1 MRPLFLLCT
10 VLVLALA
17 GPLQAQPP
25 PEPPPAPPL
34 VTQVRLTGDL
44 PFDQALLHLQL
55 RTRPNRR
62 FLGIPGA
69 RLWLWLYNLGNG
81 GCCFSDRFRGALIGS
96 GEPPALLDR
105 TVVADDQERLR
116 QFYQSEG
123 YREAQVSTRI
133 DTLNAEA
140 SQVRVVFDVNAGPA
154 TYLRTIRYEGLEE
167 LTPAQRETLLQGSAL
182 RPGPWTDRQPVAF
195 TARNQRYSESRL
207 LEERRYILTF
217 LRNEGYARVS
227 RDSIRARIHAPR
239 PDSFDVVFRI
249 GTGPRMRF
257 GAISLDVQGPERTP
271 TRVDTLRPRTPE
283 TPGFALSTI
292 TNESK
297 LKPRALASALQFWPG
312 QWFSQARLT
321 ETKQRLE
328 NIGLFTFTDFVPAWP
343 AAADTLPRVPYRVEL
358 RTRPRHQVRFE
369 SFMLQRTAV
378 LGDETGTG
386 EVGLGGGVAY
396 KNANLLGSGER
407 FQIRGSTSF
416 AADLEG
422 GLFNTA
428 QTEIETSVLFP
439 YLIWPFRSL
448 GRSLNLYE
456 ARSRLSLSVLQARR
470 ASLLLT
476 IRGRGS
482 LQAGLEMRHSP
493 TLSSLVSL
501 LDFDLSDPDTLSGFS
516 QRFLSGIQDPVERER
531 ILEDYSRPQVNNAL
545 RYALRSTNT
554 NLFRRDRGHVREVSF
569 EIGGN
574 LPYVLDRFA
583 FTPGIV
589 EGSLPGLGVRRL
601 VYRQYLRMLL
611 DVRRYKPVASR
622 TVFAWKV
629 IGGWAHPTGRSR
641 VVPFDRRFYS
651 GGAVS
656 VRGWNLRAL
665 GPGSIPQ
672 RNRESLIQGGDIKFE
687 VSVESRNT
695 ILRNV
700 FKADWIMAFFAD
712 AGNTWYGP
720 RHPGDARGVF
730 QVPDLARELGV
741 GSGVG
746 LRIAWQ
752 YLILRLDVA
761 FPLRDPAAGFFAEDA
776 FNPKLHFGIGQAF

>member
-1 MRPLFLLCT
+1 MRNTLLCWT
-10 VLVLALA
+10 VLVLLTGAA
-17 GPLQAQPP
+17 PLRAQS
-25 PEPPPAPPL
+25 PAVPPL

-44 PFDQALLHLQL
+44 HFPIEVIQLQL

-69 RLWLWLYNLGNG
+69 RLWLWLYNMGDG
-81 GCCFSDRFRGALIGS
+81 GCCFSDRFRRALIGS
-96 GEPPALLDR
+96 GEPPALLDLS
-105 TVVADDQERLR
+105 VVADDQERL
-116 QFYQSEG
+116 QQYYQSEG
-123 YREAQVSTRI
+123 YRQTVVTTRI
-133 DTLNAEA
+133 DTLNDAA
-140 SQVRVVFDVNAGPA
+140 SHVRVVFDVAAGPA
-154 TYLRTIRYEGLEE
+154 TYLRTIRYEGLES
-167 LTPAQRETLLQGSAL
+167 LTPEQREVLLQASSL
-182 RPGPWTDRQPVAF
+182 NPGPWTDRTPVVF
-195 TARNQRYSESRL
+195 TAQNQRYSESRL
-207 LEERRYILTF
+207 LEERRHILTF

-227 RDSIRARIHAPR
+227 RDSVRARVHTPH

-257 GAISLDVQGPERTP
+257 GDISFTVQGPEETP
-271 TRVDTLRPRTPE
+271 ARVDTLRPTS
-283 TPGFALSTI
+283 TATTGFALSNI
-292 TNESK
+292 ENESR

-312 QWFSQARLT
+312 QWFNQARLI

-343 AAADTLPRVPYRVEL
+343 VAARDTTTPRVPYRIEL

-378 LGDETGTG
+378 LGDETGSG
-386 EVGLGGGVAY
+386 ELGLGGGVAY

-448 GRSLNLYE
+448 GRKLNLYD

-501 LDFDLSDPDTLSGFS
+501 LDFDLSDPDTLRGFS
-516 QRFLSGIQDPVERER
+516 QRFLTGIQDVVERER

-554 NLFRRDRGHVREVSF
+554 NLFRRDRGHIREASF
-569 EIGGN
+569 EVGGN
-574 LPYVLDRFA
+574 LPYWLDRYV
-583 FTPGIV
+583 FTPDIV
-589 EGSLPGLGVRRL
+589 EGSLPGFGVRRL
-601 VYRQYLRMLL
+601 VYRQYIRFLVDL
-611 DVRRYKPVASR
+611 RRYKPITSR
-622 TVFAWKV
+622 TVFAWKA
-629 IGGWAHPTGRSR
+629 IGGWAHPTGRAR

-651 GGAVS
+651 GGASS
-656 VRGWNLRAL
+656 VRGWNLRTL
-665 GPGSIPQ
+665 GPGRIPAG
-672 RNRESLIQGGDIKFE
+672 NRESLIQGGDVKLE
-687 VSVESRNT
+687 LSMESRNT

-720 RHPGDARGVF
+720 RHPGDDRGVF
-730 QVPDLARELGV
+730 QVQDLAQELGI

-746 LRIAWQ
+746 VRIAWQ
-752 YLILRLDVA
+752 YLIVRLDLA
-761 FPLRDPAAGFFAEDA
+761 FRIRDPAEGFFAEGA
-776 FNPKLHFGIGQAF
+776 FSPKLHFGIGQAF